1 MWQIKCHF
9 NGGFPIYRGFPRS
22 SFSSSGSTCSKS
34 SSSPLEDDVS
44 PSTTPGRSPSLRNV
58 LILSAIASWS
68 LRKTQIERI
77 LIYTA
82 LGWELFKS
90 FLFGRKNTVQ
100 STDLYLFINNEISI
114 SVILLYILFKISGC
128 FYKIR
133 CWHCQDYQK
142 KQTNT
147 CKFKQTSM
155 QHIFVRKKQNYLLLP

>member
-1 MWQIKCHF
+1 MTDKVSFQW
-9 NGGFPIYRGFPRS
+9 GFPIYRGFPRS

-44 PSTTPGRSPSLRNV
+44 PSITPGRSPSLRNV

-90 FLFGRKNTVQ
+90 FLFGRKKNCTR
-100 STDLYLFINNEISI
+100 TDLLLFINSEISI

-128 FYKIR
+128 FL
-133 CWHCQDYQK
+133 
-142 KQTNT
+142 
-147 CKFKQTSM
+147 
-155 QHIFVRKKQNYLLLP
+155 QNKMLALPRLSNKAD

>member
-9 NGGFPIYRGFPRS
+9 NEGFPIYRGFPRS

-44 PSTTPGRSPSLRNV
+44 PSITPGRSPSLRNV

-90 FLFGRKNTVQ
+90 FLFGRKKNCTR
-100 STDLYLFINNEISI
+100 TDLLLFINNEISI

-133 CWHCQDYQK
+133 CWHCQDYQI

-147 CKFKQTSM
+147 CVFKQTSM